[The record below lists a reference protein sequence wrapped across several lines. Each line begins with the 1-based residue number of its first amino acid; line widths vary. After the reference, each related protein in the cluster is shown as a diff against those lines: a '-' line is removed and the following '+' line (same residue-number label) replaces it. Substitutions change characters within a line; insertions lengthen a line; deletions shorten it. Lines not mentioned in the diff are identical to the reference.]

1 MSFVHSRNLTRRGR
15 AAAAALALLAACG
28 GGAEETAEQQ
38 AQRVIASADS
48 TVARV
53 AALPMT
59 GLWTRDHLMDRL
71 VRTGVLPRPRDGAV
85 PATPWMKA
93 ETIALNAGGGEVFVW
108 IYADSVARH
117 AATDA
122 LDPETGAPRGT
133 VTPFAPPMVFV
144 TNNNL
149 AAVIS
154 GGTEQNIERIM
165 LALQAGLPAAR

>member
-1 MSFVHSRNLTRRGR
+1 MSIVHCFKLTRRWRG
-15 AAAAALALLAACG
+15 ALAALALAAACG
-28 GGAEETAEQQ
+28 GAADVTPAQQ
-38 AQRVIASADS
+38 AQRAIAAADS
-48 TVARV
+48 TVARA
-53 AALPMT
+53 AALPNT

-71 VRTGVLPRPRDGAV
+71 VRTGVLPRPREGAV
-85 PATPWMKA
+85 PATPWMNA
-93 ETIALNAGGGEVFVW
+93 EPIALNAGGGEVFVW

-117 AATDA
+117 AATDL
-122 LDPETGAPRGT
+122 LDPETGAPRGK